1 MTVKKQHKEERKT
14 NLKDLA
20 EALEKTDKGTK
31 ASHIRRIKNLERQRE
46 HTGEYKQLQNP
57 STTWEPL
64 FGKKPR

>member
-1 MTVKKQHKEERKT
+1 MCMTVKKQHKEERKT

-46 HTGEYKQLQNP
+46 HTGEYK
-57 STTWEPL
+57 
-64 FGKKPR
+64 